1 MKTALITDLH
11 AEEDFPVKYGVDA
24 WKNWD
29 IILKDVKSRSIKEIV
44 FLGDIGSQAAHQR
57 LFESL
62 NKYNFSYRLI
72 LGNHDDF
79 TEVIQNH
86 QPEPIS
92 KQEAWYW
99 SEENEA
105 FKMIG
110 LDTSTDA
117 ITQIQLDFL
126 KQEVQTGKD
135 LTLFIHHPVLQTN
148 TTPQK
153 EYPLAGADDIREI
166 LLGHSG
172 RVHIYCGHLHMDDVQ
187 SKENITQTIT
197 PASSL
202 QLKKQSAQTEVK
214 DISFGY
220 RILNLDAPLLS
231 SEVIWF
237 TP

>member
-1 MKTALITDLH
+1 MQTALITDLH
-11 AEEDFPVKYGVDA
+11 AEEDFPLEYGVDA

-29 IILKDVKSRSIKEIV
+29 ILLKDIKKRNIKEIV
-44 FLGDIGSQAAHQR
+44 FLGDIGSMNAHQR
-57 LFESL
+57 LFESMNEL
-62 NKYNFSYRLI
+62 TFKYRLV

-79 TEVIQNH
+79 AEVTQTY
-86 QPEPIS
+86 QLEPIS
-92 KQEAWYW
+92 KKEAWYW
-99 SEENEA
+99 SEESEV

-126 KQEVQTGKD
+126 KREIQTGKD
-135 LTLFIHHPVLQTN
+135 LILFIHHPVLQTN
-148 TTPQK
+148 TIPQK
-153 EYPLAGADDIREI
+153 EYPLEGADDIKEI

-187 SKENITQTIT
+187 TEANISQTIT

-202 QLKKQSAQTEVK
+202 QLKKQSEKSEV
-214 DISFGY
+214 DHIDFGY
-220 RILNLDAPLLS
+220 RILDFSNPILP

-237 TP
+237 KS